1 MKRHESLQ
9 DLSRDHY
16 YALVQSQQVRKAIE
30 GAEDALSPDK
40 AAKELLAFY
49 EREGLHHFDEEEQVL
64 LPILGRHV
72 NLDEDPMAQRLLT
85 DHEWLRRA
93 FAELRRRL
101 DADEDYDDLLA
112 DLGARLHDHA
122 RFEEDELFP
131 RMQREL
137 GTADLGQIHE
147 ASREFRLRTRGET
160 AIGPAR
166 HAKKDSAAQ
175 PSS

>member
-16 YALVQSQQVRKAIE
+16 YALVQAQQVRKAIA
-30 GAEDALSPDK
+30 GDKDAPSPEE
-40 AAKELLAFY
+40 AAKDLVRFY
-49 EREGLHHFDEEEQVL
+49 EAEGLHHFDEEEQVL

-72 NLDEDPMAQRLLT
+72 NLGEDPMAQRLLE
-85 DHEWLRRA
+85 DHEWLRGA
-93 FAELRRRL
+93 FRGLRHKL
-101 DADEDYDDLLA
+101 DAGDDYEDLLA
-112 DLGARLHDHA
+112 NLGRRLHDHA

-131 RMQREL
+131 RVEREL

-147 ASREFRLRTRGET
+147 ASREFRLRTRGEA

-166 HAKKDSAAQ
+166 HDKKRAAQ